1 MGKARPDPV
10 LDYFAANLR
19 RLRKR
24 RGLTQQRLAEL
35 TKIDIRYLQRIERAS
50 VNVGLMTLA
59 RVAAV
64 LDVPCGALVR
74 KARLSKA
81 QVGRPRMKKG
91 EKQAKPGRAKKR
103 TSR

>member
-19 RLRKR
+19 NARKR
-24 RGLTQQRLAEL
+24 RGLTQKDLAERM
-35 TKIDIRYLQRIERAS
+35 KVDVRYLQRIERAS

-59 RVAAV
+59 RFAAV
-64 LDVPCGALVR
+64 LDVRCAELLRQAKLP
-74 KARLSKA
+74 KAKA
-81 QVGRPRMKKG
+81 GRPSTKK
-91 EKQAKPGRAKKR
+91 AKPARTKKR